1 MKTYEVTI
9 IEDGKRK
16 PAQNVQAETGHLAA
30 ERAAVLYGV
39 QLIGRDEQGND
50 MFLMRSGEMAIV
62 VEV

>member
-9 IEDGKRK
+9 IEDGNRK
-16 PAQNVQAETGHLAA
+16 PAHREFADTAHLAA
-30 ERAAVLYGV
+30 ESAAGVYGV

-50 MFLMRSGEMAIV
+50 MFLMRSGVLAVV